1 MEDHPDFGSNPS
13 GLIVYTGSG
22 HVAVQFMRNGRPRW
36 RNEDDPTDAERAKFK
51 KAATEFESFFLYYM
65 MKTMRQAIPKGG
77 LMDSKVGDTYLGL
90 FDQEVAKQAAK
101 QGGFGLAKTLESQMF
116 PPPPGRSSFPSVPPI
131 KSTEKEGS

>member
-1 MEDHPDFGSNPS
+1 MDIRAIHPLPATPFLDAIPTAPS
-13 GLIVYTGSG
+13 PGDSSTALRV
-22 HVAVQFMRNGRPRW
+22 RPQ
-36 RNEDDPTDAERAKFK
+36 PTDAERAKFK

-90 FDQEVAKQAAK
+90 FDQEVAKQAAL
-101 QGGFGLAKTLESQMF
+101 QGGFGLAKTLQNQMF
-116 PPPPGRSSFPSVPPI
+116 PPGPGSSSFPAVPPI